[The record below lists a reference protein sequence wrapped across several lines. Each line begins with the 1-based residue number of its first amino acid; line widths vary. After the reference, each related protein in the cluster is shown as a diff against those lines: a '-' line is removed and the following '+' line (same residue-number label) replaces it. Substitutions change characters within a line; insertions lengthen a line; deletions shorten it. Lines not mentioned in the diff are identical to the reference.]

1 MKSWKKNIPILNSG
15 FCDDLL
21 IKTNELRKT
30 RTIFP
35 PEADVFTALNLIAF
49 KDVKTVIIG
58 QDPYH
63 GHGQAHG
70 LAFSVPEGMR
80 PPPSLK
86 NIFKEIITDVYPEK
100 SLTID
105 DFSPNLSDW
114 AKQGVLL
121 LNASLT
127 VEEKK
132 PGSHKNIGW
141 LTITDQII
149 NVLSTKQNNL
159 VFLLWGAFAQ
169 SKKGLIDDS
178 KHLVLEAPHP
188 SPLSSYRGFFG
199 CRHFS
204 KANQYLEKNN
214 KSPIIW

>member
-1 MKSWKKNIPILNSG
+1 MKSWQNEIPLFRSRLCDNILAEI
-15 FCDDLL
+15 
-21 IKTNELRKT
+21 NELRKS

-35 PEADVFTALNLIAF
+35 PESSVFSALDLVPF
-49 KDVKTVIIG
+49 HDVKTVIIG

-63 GHGQAHG
+63 GPGQAHG
-70 LAFSVPEGMR
+70 LAFSVPEGIK

-86 NIFKEIITDVYPEK
+86 NIFKEICNDVYPEARL
-100 SLTID
+100 SIDSFSSDLTR
-105 DFSPNLSDW
+105 W
-114 AKQGVLL
+114 ATQGVLL

-132 PGSHKNIGW
+132 PGSHKLIGW
-141 LTITDQII
+141 FKITDQII
-149 NVLSTKQNNL
+149 SRLSEERTNL
-159 VFLLWGAFAQ
+159 VFLLWGSFAG
-169 SKKGLIDDS
+169 SKKQFIDTS

-204 KANQYLEKNN
+204 KTNIYLEK
-214 KSPIIW
+214 KGIAPIIW